1 MKNRGAVRIFTVLLT
16 LICLYYLSF
25 SLVTWN
31 VENEAK
37 EVAEKKAGGVDSVAN
52 KLQDA
57 YLDSMATKEVYPL
70 LGYTYDEC
78 KDKRINLGLDL
89 QGGMHVTLEVA
100 VDRLIKE
107 LSGVND
113 VDPNYELLNNALALA
128 KEKQKTS
135 QDDYIDLFYQAF
147 VESSGGKTLYEVFDT
162 RANESK
168 LDADAPDRD
177 QMVLRYIKE
186 ETGSAM
192 ELTTDILRTRIDAF
206 GVTQPS
212 IREEGAGRISIELP
226 GADEPKR
233 VREILQSSAKLEFW
247 ETYTTVEVYNQVFPD
262 VNSVLK
268 DKLGTAIEKTDDST
282 DVDSEPTLTSEDS
295 GDEET
300 STLVADETDSTEAD
314 GSDVSDALASSSDSS
329 DNLLANDGDSN
340 DIDTS
345 AQAVQQSQEEALA
358 ENPLFRYLNPPLTQS
373 NQFEQG
379 PKAGY
384 CLERYKDSVDRY
396 LSFEE
401 VKDVLPDDI
410 KFMWSADAF
419 TGEGGKFYTLIAL
432 KVGIEGNAAL
442 DGEVVVD
449 SRIQFNPNGRPEV
462 GMSMNIEG
470 AKAWKALTGRN
481 VGKSIAIALDG
492 RIRSFP
498 NVMGEIG
505 GGQSSIQG
513 DFSIEE
519 AKDLANILKAGKL
532 PLSVDI
538 VEEAVVGPSL
548 GKKSVDDGLMSLLI
562 GFVLVLIFMAIYYNR
577 GGWVANVAL
586 LANLF
591 FIVGTLASVQAAL
604 TLPGMAGIV
613 LTIGM
618 SVDANVLIFERIREE
633 LKAGKGVKQ
642 AVSDGYKNALTS
654 IVDANVT
661 TLLTAIILYVFGK
674 GPISGFGIILLIG
687 IVTSFFCAVFLSRLI
702 FVWLLEREKK
712 VNFGSSGTMNMFSN
726 FNWDF
731 IGKRKIAYVVS
742 GLIIA
747 GGVFS
752 LATKGLNLSVDFE
765 GGRSY
770 VYKFDEMPDV
780 TEVQT
785 GLTEIFKSQPEV
797 KTFGGED
804 ILKITT
810 KYMIESEDEGIDQ
823 KVQETLE
830 TGLEKIVGADKYENI
845 SGQKVGPTFAR
856 DIKIAAIWSIII
868 GLIFI
873 FVYIVLRF
881 RKWQYGLGALV
892 ALFHDVLVVLS
903 LFSIFWGVLP
913 FNLEVDQAF
922 IAAILT
928 VVGYSINDTVVVFDR
943 IRENLALHTRM
954 PLVGVINGALN
965 KTVSRTFITSVTTLL
980 VVVVLF
986 AFGGEIIRG
995 FSFAL
1000 LIGVLVGTYSSLFIA
1015 TPIVVDLDKGDDKR
1029 RQVEEPKEALEEV

>member
-37 EVAEKKAGGVDSVAN
+37 EVAEKRAGGDDSAVK

-57 YLDSMATKEVYPL
+57 YLDSMETKEVYPL
-70 LGYTYDEC
+70 LGYTYEEC

-107 LSGVND
+107 LSGVGES
-113 VDPNYELLNNALALA
+113 DPNYELLNKALAQA
-128 KEKQKTS
+128 KRNQKTS
-135 QDDYIDLFYQAF
+135 QEDYIDLFYQAF
-147 VESSGGKTLYEVFDT
+147 VELSEGKTLYEVFDT
-162 RANESK
+162 RANEGK
-168 LDADAPDRD
+168 LDANAPDRD
-177 QMVLRYIKE
+177 QMVLNYIKD
-186 ETGSAM
+186 ETGSAF
-192 ELTTDILRTRIDAF
+192 ELTTDILRTRIDGF
-206 GVTQPS
+206 GVTQPT
-212 IREEGAGRISIELP
+212 IREEGSGRITIELP
-226 GADEPKR
+226 GADDPER
-233 VREILQSSAKLEFW
+233 VREILQNSAKLEFW
-247 ETYTTVEVYNQVFPD
+247 ETYTSVEVVNQFYPR
-262 VNSVLK
+262 VNEVLK
-268 DKLGTAIEKTDDST
+268 DKLGLSVESTDDST
-282 DVDSEPTLTSEDS
+282 NVDEGSALTSSEESTKEESTALVAETDSIVADSLVESEALTLESSDSTGSLLASEGDS
-295 GDEET
+295 GDVDT
-300 STLVADETDSTEAD
+300 TDQAAQQSADEYFA
-314 GSDVSDALASSSDSS
+314 A
-329 DNLLANDGDSN
+329 
-340 DIDTS
+340 
-345 AQAVQQSQEEALA
+345 
-358 ENPLFRYLNPPLTQS
+358 NPLFKYLSLPVSQNGQI
-373 NQFEQG
+373 QQG
-379 PKAGY
+379 PVAGY
-384 CLERYKDSVDRY
+384 ALERNKDSVDKY
-396 LSFEE
+396 LNFEE
-401 VKDVLPDDI
+401 VRDVLPDDI
-410 KFMWSADAF
+410 KFLWSSDGAAGD
-419 TGEGGKFYTLIAL
+419 EGKVFTLIAL
-432 KVGIEGNAAL
+432 KSGLEGKAAL

-449 SRIQFNPNGRPEV
+449 SRIQFNNNGRPEV
-462 GMSMNIEG
+462 GMSMNVEG

-481 VGKSIAIALDG
+481 VGKSIAIALDDK
-492 RIRSFP
+492 IRSFP
-498 NVMGEIG
+498 NVLGEIG

-513 DFSIEE
+513 DFTIDQ

-538 VEEAVVGPSL
+538 VEEAIVGPSL
-548 GKKSVDDGLMSLLI
+548 GQKSIEDGLMSLLI

-577 GGWVANVAL
+577 GGWVANIAL

-702 FVWLLEREKK
+702 FVRLLEKERK

-726 FNWDF
+726 FNWNF
-731 IGKRKIAYVVS
+731 IGKRKVAYVVS

-747 GGVFS
+747 GGIFS

-770 VYKFDEMPDV
+770 VAEFETTPEV
-780 TEVQT
+780 TQVQT
-785 GLTEIFKSQPEV
+785 ELTELFGSQPEV
-797 KTFGGED
+797 KTFGGEK

-810 KYMIESEDEGIDQ
+810 KYRIDSEDKGVDQ
-823 KVQETLE
+823 AVQDTLE
-830 TGLEKIVGADKYENI
+830 GRLKEMVGDGKYEII

-856 DIKIAAIWSIII
+856 DIKIAAIWSIVI

-903 LFSIFWGVLP
+903 LFSIFWGILP

-943 IRENLALHTRM
+943 IRENLGLHTRM
-954 PLVGVINGALN
+954 PIVDVINGALN

-980 VVVVLF
+980 VVIVLF

-1029 RQVEEPKEALEEV
+1029 RQVEESDKA